1 MAREGRTV
9 DLAIERNNYTRRSRS
24 IPRKLLAQGSWHLL
38 PVYFLLSLSDLGREG
53 IHNSGSYRF
62 ADHVYVGRAS
72 GRTALGRL
80 IDRRLLSLPAACAMR
95 RRYQRAR
102 TELRGALDS
111 FESSIRP
118 LRVLGVPCGI
128 PRDVHDLAATLRA
141 EDPALLRRIEYH
153 GLDIDPCVL
162 QAAAGFLQDSGIPV
176 VRFHR
181 GDALRASSYPPLR
194 FHVVVSTGLG
204 EFLTDDELRR
214 FYRNVHA
221 VLEDGGTFYTSATA
235 LDRRSEMLLR
245 IAELKTHYRT
255 REEMAA
261 IFHELPWKRL
271 SLDRDG
277 TGLQTF
283 VTAVKQGQGESA

>member
-1 MAREGRTV
+1 M
-9 DLAIERNNYTRRSRS
+9 DLAIERSNYTRRSPS
-24 IPRKLLAQGSWHLL
+24 IPRKLLAQGSLHLL
-38 PVYFLLSLSDLGREG
+38 PVYFLLNLSDLGREG
-53 IHNSGSYRF
+53 IRNSGSYRF
-62 ADHVYVGRAS
+62 ADHVYVGHAS

-80 IDRRLLSLPAACAMR
+80 IDRGLLSLPATRAFR

-102 TELRGALDS
+102 TELRRALDS
-111 FESSIRP
+111 FDPSVRP

-162 QAAAGFLQDSGIPV
+162 QAAAGLLRDSGIPAL
-176 VRFHR
+176 RFHR

-194 FHVVVSTGLG
+194 FHAVVSTGLG

-214 FYRNVHA
+214 FYRYVHA
-221 VLEDGGTFYTSATA
+221 VLEDGGTFYTSATG

-245 IAELKTHYRT
+245 IAELKTNYRT
-255 REEMAA
+255 LEEVSA
-261 IFHELPWKRL
+261 ILHELPWKRL
-271 SLDRDG
+271 SLARDA

-283 VTAVKQGQGESA
+283 VTAVK